1 MKLIKQRNS
10 ESVFPGHRNQKN
22 AFINS
27 WNLLNFIGNLES
39 HDWVY
44 RRCLIYIHLI
54 DQRSHHINFHILT
67 ISEEGTFNLSVPEVQ
82 KKFFFD
88 RSACNPL
95 WGDFAA
101 FFKENLEPCG
111 LVLNVSEERII
122 RSWNCNIAILEDHQF
137 WSSPLGR
144 RIVQIWIIWIIRVLI
159 VGG

>member
-1 MKLIKQRNS
+1 MKLIIHWNP
-10 ESVFPGHRNQKN
+10 ESVFPGNRNQKK
-22 AFINS
+22 AFVNS
-27 WNLLNFIGNLES
+27 CYLLNVIRNFES
-39 HDWVY
+39 YDWVHG
-44 RRCLIYIHLI
+44 RCLIYMCLSN
-54 DQRSHHINFHILT
+54 QRSHYINDNILT
-67 ISEEGTFNLSVPEVQ
+67 ISEEGAFNLSVPEVQ

-95 WGDFAA
+95 WGDCAA